1 MGEVT
6 VQPAWAK
13 GLSERQM
20 EAVLYVG
27 EHGQIT
33 NREYRVL
40 VGTLDVTAYRDLKA
54 LCEKGLLV
62 QHGKGRGAYYAL
74 AG

>member
-1 MGEVT
+1 MEEVI

-40 VGTLDVTAYRDLKA
+40 VGTLDVTAYRDFKA

-62 QHGKGRGAYYAL
+62 RHGKGRGAYYAL